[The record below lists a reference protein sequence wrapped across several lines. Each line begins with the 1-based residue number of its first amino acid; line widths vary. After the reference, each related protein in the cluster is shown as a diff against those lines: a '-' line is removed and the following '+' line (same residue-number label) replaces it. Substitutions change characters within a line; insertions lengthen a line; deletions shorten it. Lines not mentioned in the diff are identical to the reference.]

1 MRLGHFRSMV
11 QGAWM
16 AILVSLADGAALWA
30 QQPAAGQSEGGGGG
44 ASLAVPYFVVLFGA
58 ILGLLVMLHP
68 SKRRDRPR
76 EEQFAEK
83 KRAKAR

>member
-1 MRLGHFRSMV
+1 
-11 QGAWM
+11 M
-16 AILVSLADGAALWA
+16 AIVFCLAEGAAVWA
-30 QQPAAGQSEGGGGG
+30 QQPAAGQGEEGGGG

-58 ILGLLVMLHP
+58 ILGLLVTLHP

-83 KRAKAR
+83 KKAKAR

>member
-1 MRLGHFRSMV
+1 MRRGEFRSLTAGTV
-11 QGAWM
+11 V
-16 AILVSLADGAALWA
+16 AILVSLAESMAAWA
-30 QQPAAGQSEGGGGG
+30 QQPASGQSEGGGGG

-58 ILGLLVMLHP
+58 ILGLLVTLHP

-83 KRAKAR
+83 KKAKPR

>member
-1 MRLGHFRSMV
+1 MRAGQFRSLALGMFTGLV
-11 QGAWM
+11 VCLAEGA
-16 AILVSLADGAALWA
+16 VVWA
-30 QQPAAGQSEGGGGG
+30 QQPAAGQSEGGGG

-58 ILGLLVMLHP
+58 ILGLLVTLHP

-83 KRAKAR
+83 KKAKAR

>member
-1 MRLGHFRSMV
+1 MRFDEVAKITAGGV
-11 QGAWM
+11 M
-16 AILVSLADGAALWA
+16 AIVFCLAEGAAVGA
-30 QQPAAGQSEGGGGG
+30 QQRASGQGEEGGGG

-58 ILGLLVMLHP
+58 ILGLLVTLHP

-83 KRAKAR
+83 KKAKAR

>member
-1 MRLGHFRSMV
+1 MLWAALTGM
-11 QGAWM
+11 M
-16 AILVSLADGAALWA
+16 ICLADGAALWA

-58 ILGLLVMLHP
+58 ILGLLVTLHP

-83 KRAKAR
+83 KKAKAR

>member
-1 MRLGHFRSMV
+1 MRMGRLRSMV
-11 QGAWM
+11 SGALM
-16 AILVSLADGAALWA
+16 AIPVCLAESGALWA
-30 QQPAAGQSEGGGGG
+30 QQPAGGQSEGGGGG

-58 ILGLLVMLHP
+58 ILGLLVTLHP

-83 KRAKAR
+83 KKAKAR

>member
-1 MRLGHFRSMV
+1 MRCDELAKITA
-11 QGAWM
+11 GAVA
-16 AILVSLADGAALWA
+16 AIAISLAEGAAVCA
-30 QQPAAGQSEGGGGG
+30 QQPAAEQAQEGGGG

-58 ILGLLVMLHP
+58 ILGLLVTLHP

-83 KRAKAR
+83 KKARAR